1 MEKQF
6 GYTTIHEY
14 IETFSVPIQKKL
26 STIRELIKKIAP
38 DALEKISYRMP
49 TFYLNGNLV
58 HFAAHSEH
66 IGFYPTPSGVSKF
79 KRELSKYETFKGA
92 VQFPMAEPLPIE
104 LIRKIV
110 KFRVQEN
117 RTKVKK

>member
-1 MEKQF
+1 LFAGAKLDVVWWGASMEKQF

-49 TFYLNGNLV
+49 T
-58 HFAAHSEH
+58 
-66 IGFYPTPSGVSKF
+66 FYPTPSGVSKF